1 MTRSR
6 GCGFVAGLRSWCRRI
21 YPALSSPPTQYSD
34 RPPAIWVVV
43 IAVFALC
50 IFASAFLLFLVEPM
64 VAKMVLPVV
73 GGTPAVWTT
82 SVLFFQTVLL
92 VGYGYSHWLAIR
104 LRWRW
109 QAVLHGLVLLLPIT
123 VLPIHLIP
131 GWNPPTSGSPVG
143 YLVVL
148 LSAMVGLPFF
158 VVSTTSPL
166 VQHWFSRTGHPNAAD
181 PYFLY
186 RASNLGSALGLLS
199 YPSLIEPHLGLHA
212 QSQAWVGGYV
222 AFLALVAI
230 CLALVA
236 WARSRAGEMPLPRP
250 IAGASADSVE
260 DKPITPIDWSRR
272 LRWVLLA
279 AVPST
284 WMLAVTSYFTTAI
297 RPLPLLWVIPLALY
311 LFSFAIVFARRPLVS
326 RRLLNRIFPFYA
338 LPVLGLILL
347 GGGGPFWALALL
359 HFGAFFLAALLCHGE
374 LAADR
379 PNARHL
385 TEFYWWLAVGG
396 ATGGLLTAV
405 VAPVVFNDF
414 YEYPIAII
422 GAALLRPA
430 LIKSDDRR
438 SRQYDVALPAGLAA
452 VLLVSV
458 GLMSVSGALA
468 ALDRV
473 VLTSAATG
481 ADLVR
486 VLIVFAVPAVVSAAF
501 SWRPVRFGLTTTSM
515 LLLSLLPIGSQ
526 PAIFQQRD
534 FFGVH
539 KVVTDPGATRH
550 ELVDGGVIHG
560 IQLTDPAVRDVPAS
574 YYYGTGPVGDFFH
587 AEQPVDASWNIGV
600 IGLGAGAMACY
611 AQPQQ
616 RWTYYEIDPVV
627 IGIAR
632 NPALFTFLRDCTPTA
647 DIVPGDARLTIAKAA
662 AHSYDLIVI
671 DAFGGDAIPVHLL
684 TREAVQLYMSKLRP
698 GGVLLFNVSNKYV
711 DVATVLA
718 GVAASLSLTAYA
730 RTDVQVSPAEAA
742 SGKFQ
747 SAWLV
752 MGADPGNLGDI
763 PNRPGWGALHAD
775 PHFPVWT
782 DDFSDVLAVTRL
794 G

>member
-1 MTRSR
+1 M
-6 GCGFVAGLRSWCRRI
+6 
-21 YPALSSPPTQYSD
+21 SSPPTQYSD
-34 RPPAIWVVV
+34 RPPAIWGVV

-104 LRWRW
+104 LQWRW
-109 QAVLHGLVLLLPIT
+109 QALLHGVVLLLPIT

-166 VQHWFSRTGHPNAAD
+166 VQHWFSRTGHPHSAD

-199 YPSLIEPHLGLHA
+199 YPALIEPHLGLRGQA
-212 QSQAWVGGYV
+212 QVWVGGYV
-222 AFLALVAI
+222 AFLVLVGV
-230 CLALVA
+230 CLGLVA
-236 WARSRAGEMPLPRP
+236 WTRSRAGEMAAVRP
-250 IAGASADSVE
+250 IAGASDGDSVE
-260 DKPITPIDWSRR
+260 DKPITWTRR

-311 LFSFAIVFARRPLVS
+311 LFSFAIVFARRPLIP

-347 GGGGPFWALALL
+347 GGGGPFWALALI

-379 PNARHL
+379 PNARRL

-414 YEYPIAII
+414 FEYPIAII

-430 LIKSDDRR
+430 LIRSDDRR
-438 SRQYDVALPAGLAA
+438 SHLFDIALPAGLAA
-452 VLLVSV
+452 FLLLGV
-458 GLMSVSGALA
+458 GLLSASGVLA
-468 ALDRV
+468 TLDRMV
-473 VLTSAATG
+473 VTSAATG

-486 VLIVFAVPAVVSAAF
+486 VLIVFAIPAAVSAAF
-501 SWRPVRFGLTTTSM
+501 SWRPVRFGLTATSM

-550 ELVDGGVIHG
+550 ELIDGGVIHG
-560 IQLTDPAVRDVPAS
+560 IQLTDPRVRDVPAS
-574 YYYGTGPVGDFFH
+574 YYFGSGPVGDFFN
-587 AEQPVDASWNIGV
+587 AEQPVDASWNVGV

-616 RWTYYEIDPVV
+616 KWTYYEIDPVV
-627 IGIAR
+627 IGIAQ
-632 NPALFTFLRDCTPTA
+632 NPALFTFLRDCTPSA
-647 DIVPGDARLTIAKAA
+647 LIVPGDARLTIAKAA
-662 AHSYDLIVI
+662 DHSYDLIVI

-698 GGVLLFNVSNKYV
+698 GGVLLFNVSNKYI
-711 DVATVLA
+711 DVSSVLA
-718 GVAASLSLTAYA
+718 GEAAALTLVSFL
-730 RTDVQVSPAEAA
+730 RTDVVVTPAEAA
-742 SGKFQ
+742 AGKFV
-747 SAWLV
+747 SAWVV
-752 MGADPGNLGDI
+752 MAANGANLGDI
-763 PNRPGWGALHAD
+763 PERPGWGALRAD
-775 PHFPVWT
+775 PQFPVWT